1 MSAKNLDRRGRF
13 RSKIIAFRVSPEEG
27 ELINRK
33 AKLAGGTKQDYLI
46 AAVLDKE
53 IAAKPSPYVIHC
65 LRKELKHFITL
76 YGSEISED
84 DQEMMHLTMR
94 LIQHFNE
101 QEKAKE
107 NTVKEPRQ

>member
-1 MSAKNLDRRGRF
+1 MSAKNLDKRGRF
-13 RSKIIAFRVSPEEG
+13 RSKIISFRVSPEEG
-27 ELINRK
+27 EMISRK

-53 IAAKPSPYVIHC
+53 IVAKPSPYVIHC
-65 LRKELKHFITL
+65 LRKELKRFIEL
-76 YGSEISED
+76 YGLDISQD
-84 DQEMMHLTMR
+84 DQDMMHWTVR